1 VAGAAPAERSPL
13 GGVRAAEE
21 TRLAT
26 AFGLRKAFPLLDER
40 PIGPLLQQDPMHFG
54 EVAGWGRLVA

>member
-1 VAGAAPAERSPL
+1 
-13 GGVRAAEE
+13 VRAAEE